1 MNNELAKVRRA
12 AVVAVIVADG
22 RVLVIQR
29 GHQVPGADY
38 WAPPSGKVKAD
49 EDQATTVVREVK
61 EEVGLTVRPLR
72 LVWECGADGADY
84 DLYWWLAVPAD
95 ASLQMRLAVD
105 EVAAAKWI
113 RPEAFSQLGRTFPR
127 GREFFRDI
135 LPTLPEWRDLAEGA
149 EDVHS

>member
-1 MNNELAKVRRA
+1 MTVYEQVKPA
-12 AVVAVIVADG
+12 AVVAVIVAG
-22 RVLVIQR
+22 RRVLVIQR
-29 GHQVPGADY
+29 GRQVPGAGY
-38 WAPPSGKVKAD
+38 WAPPAGKVKAD
-49 EDQATTVVREVK
+49 EDQASAVVREVK

-84 DLYWWLAVPAD
+84 DLYWWWAVPAD
-95 ASLQMRLAVD
+95 APLQMRLAAD

-113 RPEAFSQLGRTFPR
+113 RPKAFSQLGHTFPR

-149 EDVHS
+149 EDRH

>member
-1 MNNELAKVRRA
+1 MTVYGQVRSA

-22 RVLVIQR
+22 KVLVIQR
-29 GHQVPGADY
+29 GRQVPGAGY
-38 WAPPSGKVKAD
+38 WAPPAGKVKAG
-49 EDQATTVVREVK
+49 EEQATAVVREVK

-84 DLYWWLAVPAD
+84 DLYWWLAEPIAG
-95 ASLQMRLAVD
+95 SLQLADD

-113 RPEAFSQLGRTFPR
+113 RPKAFSQLGHTFPR

-135 LPTLPEWRDLAEGA
+135 LPTLPEWRGLAEGE
-149 EDVHS
+149 EDSPL